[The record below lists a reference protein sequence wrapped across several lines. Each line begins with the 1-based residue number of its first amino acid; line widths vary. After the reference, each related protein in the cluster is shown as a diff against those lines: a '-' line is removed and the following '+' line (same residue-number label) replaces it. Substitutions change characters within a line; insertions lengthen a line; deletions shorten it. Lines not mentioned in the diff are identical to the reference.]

1 MTAVQTIDREAQT
14 NSSTNSPRLSRISR
28 AEEVSALPIEQHVE
42 SQKLENPDQQVNK
55 RAIRILILFTSVDH
69 NFIFLV

>member
-14 NSSTNSPRLSRISR
+14 YSSTNSPKLSRISR
-28 AEEVSALPIEQHVE
+28 AEEVSASPIEQHVE

-55 RAIRILILFTSVDH
+55 RDIRILILFTSVAH